1 MIGEIEKEKRRKGSE
16 WELERSQRHG
26 VMECVGMVRGE
37 GGRGKGC
44 SLHAHIR
51 GHPDVASSRES
62 DSVREEG
69 NQRDIVSQTLLKEG
83 QSNTV
88 TNSQGFF
95 IMLLSYVCL
104 PYAVVFC

>member
-1 MIGEIEKEKRRKGSE
+1 MHDRRDREKEKRRKGSE

-69 NQRDIVSQTLLKEG
+69 NQRDIVSQTLLKGG
-83 QSNTV
+83 QSNTRA
-88 TNSQGFF
+88 TQSQT
-95 IMLLSYVCL
+95 LKVSLSCY
-104 PYAVVFC
+104 